1 VVFSFVL
8 DKTAACKFHWSFT
21 ACLSA
26 LASFHRAQDTK
37 LWTVVISVTLSSI
50 GRPGPFCR
58 YDVKEFVHLLSGLPN
73 PPKPRALLK
82 IFWTLVCSFQFLL
95 YSVNSVI
102 YGICSSL
109 VISSFIF
116 VQKGASHSVPHE
128 THEFNVPSSYYFSW
142 FTAVIQCLA
151 SKDLMDLYFC
161 A

>member
-1 VVFSFVL
+1 MVFSFVL
-8 DKTAACKFHWSFT
+8 DKTACKFHWSFT
-21 ACLSA
+21 AFLLA
-26 LASFHRAQDTK
+26 LASFHRTQDTK
-37 LWTVVISVTLSSI
+37 LWTVVISVTLTSI
-50 GRPGPFCR
+50 GRPGPCCR
-58 YDVKEFVHLLSGLPN
+58 YDVKEFVHPLNGLSN

-82 IFWTLVCSFQFLL
+82 IFWTLFCSFQFLL

-128 THEFNVPSSYYFSW
+128 THAFNVPSSYSYFSW
-142 FTAVIQCLA
+142 FTAIIQCSA
-151 SKDLMDLYFC
+151 SKDLMDLYIC